1 MNSSAMNSES
11 ADADKRQILNNITE
25 LIFAASDHI
34 PPSQK
39 IEMDTL
45 LVADLAL
52 ESIEIA
58 NFLFRLNMHYSGAIS
73 LADFI
78 TEVAGDNWQS
88 DVPVG
93 GIVNFV
99 AASIQ
104 SGRAGSVAH
113 FELGAGDAAHR

>member
-1 MNSSAMNSES
+1 MDSSAMNSKT
-11 ADADKRQILNNITE
+11 ADVDERQILDDITQ
-25 LIFAASDHI
+25 LIFTASDHI

-45 LVADLAL
+45 LIADLAL

-99 AASIQ
+99 AASIR
-104 SGRAGSVAH
+104 SGRAGSAVPS
-113 FELGAGDAAHR
+113 EPGAGDAAH

>member
-1 MNSSAMNSES
+1 MDSSAMNSKT
-11 ADADKRQILNNITE
+11 ADVDKRQILDDITQ
-25 LIFAASDHI
+25 LIFTASDHI

-45 LVADLAL
+45 LIADLAL

-78 TEVAGDNWQS
+78 TEVAGDDWQS

-104 SGRAGSVAH
+104 SGRAGAVSPS
-113 FELGAGDAAHR
+113 EPGAGDTAH